1 MKINEVIRYYRKK
14 ESLTQEQMANYLN
27 ISAPAVNKW
36 ENGISY
42 PDITLLPSLA
52 RVLKI
57 DVNTLLGFNKELT
70 DIEVKSFIK
79 EIGEIISKEG
89 FKKGFERGCDLIKE
103 YPNCDELRIGISTV
117 LRIYL
122 LEPNIEEKYKY
133 EIKIIEWLELVAS
146 SNKENIASMA
156 RLDLSAMYREKK
168 EYKKAQEILDKIP
181 EIDIDKK
188 FQQALLFESSGD
200 YDKAYAIYESKLW
213 KSSHEVFATLSF
225 IINLLY
231 KENKFSEAEEY
242 VEFCKKVIE
251 VFDFGSYY
259 KYQLDLSLAREKKD
273 KEKSIEMIIKM
284 VNEASSMDN
293 AMNSKLYK
301 NMKFNVNSSISKDK
315 YERIVKEAIKKDKT
329 LDFIKNDSRIKFL
342 LGQD

>member
-1 MKINEVIRYYRKK
+1 MKISEVIRYYRKK
-14 ESLTQEQMANYLN
+14 ENLTQEQVASYLN

-57 DVNTLLGFNKELT
+57 DANTLLQFNKELT
-70 DIEVKSFIK
+70 DIEVKKITK
-79 EIGEIISKEG
+79 ELGEMISKKG
-89 FKKGFERGCDLIKE
+89 LKKGFERGCDLIKQ
-103 YPNCDELRIGISTV
+103 YPNCDDLTIGISTV

-122 LEPNIEEKYKY
+122 LDPNIEDKYKY

-146 SNKENIASMA
+146 SNKEKIASMA
-156 RLDLSAMYREKK
+156 KLELSAMYRDKK

-181 EIDIDKK
+181 DIDIDKK
-188 FQQALLFESSGD
+188 IQQALLFESSGE
-200 YDKAYAIYESKLW
+200 YDKAYGIYEKKLW
-213 KSSHEVFATLSF
+213 ENSHQVFATLSF

-242 VEFCKKVIE
+242 VECGKKVIE
-251 VFDFGSYY
+251 VFDFGAYY
-259 KYQLDLSLAREKKD
+259 KYQLDLSLAAQKHD
-273 KEKSIEMIIKM
+273 KEKTIEMIIKI
-284 VNEASSMDN
+284 VSEASSMDD
-293 AMNSKLYK
+293 AMKSKLYK

-315 YERIVKEAIKKDKT
+315 YEKIVKEAIKKDKT
-329 LDFIKNDSRIKFL
+329 LDFIKDDSRIKSL
-342 LGQD
+342 LE

>member
-1 MKINEVIRYYRKK
+1 MKISEVIRYYRKK
-14 ESLTQEQMANYLN
+14 ENLTQEQVASYLN

-57 DVNTLLGFNKELT
+57 DVNTLLQFNKELT
-70 DIEVKSFIK
+70 DIEVKKITK
-79 EIGEIISKEG
+79 ELGEMISEKG
-89 FKKGFERGCDLIKE
+89 LKKGFERGCDLIKQ
-103 YPNCDELRIGISTV
+103 YPNCDELTIGISTV

-122 LEPNIEEKYKY
+122 LDPNIEDKYKY

-146 SNKENIASMA
+146 SNKEKIASMA
-156 RLDLSAMYREKK
+156 KLELSAMYRDKK

-181 EIDIDKK
+181 DIDIDKK
-188 FQQALLFESSGD
+188 IQQALLFESSGE
-200 YDKAYAIYESKLW
+200 YDKAYSIYEKKLW
-213 KSSHEVFATLSF
+213 ENSHQVFATLSF

-242 VEFCKKVIE
+242 VECGKKVIE
-251 VFDFGSYY
+251 VFGFGAYY
-259 KYQLDLSLAREKKD
+259 KYQLDLSLAAEKHD
-273 KEKSIEMIIKM
+273 KEKTIEMIIKI
-284 VNEASSMDN
+284 VSEASSMDD
-293 AMNSKLYK
+293 AMKSKLYK

-315 YERIVKEAIKKDKT
+315 YERIVKEAIKKNKA
-329 LDFIKNDSRIKFL
+329 LDFIKDDSRIKFL
-342 LGQD
+342 LE